1 MRTAIATLHRAASPT
16 KIGCEIWMHARAHP
30 HPRTHHIQT
39 QSKSTQCANIHSRHA
54 QRLQVEKRL
63 RVELGRLFWT
73 VDFGLEDEMAQA
85 GTGPD
90 RAEGARQRSS
100 LTPAV

>member
-1 MRTAIATLHRAASPT
+1 MHGHTPTHAPATYKDSVQAHRV
-16 KIGCEIWMHARAHP
+16 HAHNAQAYILA
-30 HPRTHHIQT
+30 THSI
-39 QSKSTQCANIHSRHA
+39 
-54 QRLQVEKRL
+54 RLQVEKRL

-73 VDFGLEDEMAQA
+73 VDFALEDEMAQA
-85 GTGPD
+85 GTGPE

>member
-1 MRTAIATLHRAASPT
+1 MHGHTPTHAPTTYKHKVQAST
-16 KIGCEIWMHARAHP
+16 R
-30 HPRTHHIQT
+30 
-39 QSKSTQCANIHSRHA
+39 CANVPSRHA

-85 GTGPD
+85 GTGPE